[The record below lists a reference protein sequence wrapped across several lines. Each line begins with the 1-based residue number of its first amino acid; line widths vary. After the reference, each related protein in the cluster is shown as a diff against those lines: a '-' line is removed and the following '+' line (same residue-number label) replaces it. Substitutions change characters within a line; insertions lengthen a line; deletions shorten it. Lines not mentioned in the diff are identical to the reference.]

1 MRDILSGVQGNSD
14 YVKPKI
20 YDKDNVCS
28 QVIQSN
34 LRKKYMTSQE
44 YYNSKLTSDIMY
56 NEPRHIVSIFKDY
69 LIFDDFSEYLKRGYR
84 FHESAERLP
93 RIFQFYTKYSKV
105 YPNYVAI
112 PQESRFMFKNIERKQ
127 KLIDQRNKRIQEFKD
142 NKKSGKKT
150 KQTAENSNIF
160 TQQFR
165 KELTKYIMEPSKKEE
180 SVFNEKFSHLLG

>member
-1 MRDILSGVQGNSD
+1 
-14 YVKPKI
+14 
-20 YDKDNVCS
+20 
-28 QVIQSN
+28 
-34 LRKKYMTSQE
+34 MTSQE

-84 FHESAERLP
+84 FQKSAERLP

-127 KLIDQRNKRIQEFKD
+127 KLID
-142 NKKSGKKT
+142 
-150 KQTAENSNIF
+150 
-160 TQQFR
+160 
-165 KELTKYIMEPSKKEE
+165 
-180 SVFNEKFSHLLG
+180 